1 MLDFIHYGNNWEWI
15 ERVCNRNKERKENQH
30 QQDGTLHTPDGFAT
44 YLYHLSHNGS
54 KNEGWLEMI
63 VGRSTHSPPD
73 SLHLLPGTQYQSSQ
87 KKTTAHSMFGG
98 SKDSAVENLVVHDRV
113 MKREGDM
120 LPRDAAKKNQFAP
133 NPSVT
138 RSVPALSSTETAL
151 PSQSRLPEKEQFEK
165 GTLVCILNYSLMA

>member
-1 MLDFIHYGNNWEWI
+1 
-15 ERVCNRNKERKENQH
+15 
-30 QQDGTLHTPDGFAT
+30 
-44 YLYHLSHNGS
+44 
-54 KNEGWLEMI
+54 MI

-120 LPRDAAKKNQFAP
+120 LPRDAAKKSQFAP

-165 GTLVCILNYSLMA
+165 GTLVCFLNCSVIA

>member
-1 MLDFIHYGNNWEWI
+1 MALDDCG
-15 ERVCNRNKERKENQH
+15 KEPH
-30 QQDGTLHTPDGFAT
+30 
-44 YLYHLSHNGS
+44 
-54 KNEGWLEMI
+54 I
-63 VGRSTHSPPD
+63 HSPPD

-120 LPRDAAKKNQFAP
+120 LPRDAAKKSQFAP

-165 GTLVCILNYSLMA
+165 GTLVCILNYSMMA